1 MTTDSGLPRDTA
13 FVQLTWLVGAA
24 TLLAYCRQS
33 WKGTLMVVFQPGEE
47 TAQVD
52 QEMIND
58 GLLKRFPAP

>member
-1 MTTDSGLPRDTA
+1 
-13 FVQLTWLVGAA
+13 
-24 TLLAYCRQS
+24 
-33 WKGTLMVVFQPGEE
+33 MVVFQPGEE